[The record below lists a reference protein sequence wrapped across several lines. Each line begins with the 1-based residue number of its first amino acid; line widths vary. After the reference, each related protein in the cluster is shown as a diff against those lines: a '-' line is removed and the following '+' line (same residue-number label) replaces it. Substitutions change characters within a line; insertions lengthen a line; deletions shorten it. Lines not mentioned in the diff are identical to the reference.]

1 MVELR
6 SGTNTGGQDPST
18 TEGRDPNIPENIE
31 VAEQGDQTANQ
42 GAQMID
48 PSNQQ
53 GQPSVAAQGVYVGGT
68 YPATLARTAQGTSS
82 YRPPQFAF
90 TTPPVRPSQE
100 DFRSTKSHEEGDGS
114 SSSGSTKPLPTPR
127 RTFTFEA
134 PMRPLDVARNMYLD
148 YSVVQSIKFYNK
160 GVEKLPGEAF
170 NGKLLLTWLIQ
181 VQDKANMFTWT
192 SILTINGRPLTQNF
206 TKITMEEVRAH
217 AQVYQDRSLR
227 EAQNSEMLIQCL
239 KASITRTVYN
249 KIYLQREKYI
259 ILRKNT
265 NEQVED
271 GVCFLKTIIDNY
283 HSNT

>member
-6 SGTNTGGQDPST
+6 SGTNTGGQNPST
-18 TEGRDPNIPENIE
+18 PDDRDPNIPENIE
-31 VAEQGDQTANQ
+31 ISGQGDQTANQ
-42 GAQMID
+42 GAQMQD
-48 PSNQQ
+48 PSYQQ
-53 GQPSVAAQGVYVGGT
+53 GQPSPAAQGVYVGGT
-68 YPATLARTAQGTSS
+68 YPANLARSAQGTPS

-90 TTPPVRPSQE
+90 TTPPVRPSRPSQE

-134 PMRPLDVARNMYLD
+134 PMRPFDVARNMYLD
-148 YSVVQSIKFYNK
+148 YSAVQSIKFYNK

-170 NGKLLLTWLIQ
+170 NGKLLLTWLVQ

-227 EAQNSEMLIQCL
+227 EAQNSEMLN
-239 KASITRTVYN
+239 V
-249 KIYLQREKYI
+249 
-259 ILRKNT
+259 
-265 NEQVED
+265 
-271 GVCFLKTIIDNY
+271 
-283 HSNT
+283 

>member
-1 MVELR
+1 M
-6 SGTNTGGQDPST
+6 
-18 TEGRDPNIPENIE
+18 
-31 VAEQGDQTANQ
+31 ANQ
-42 GAQMID
+42 GAQMMD
-48 PSNQQ
+48 PANQQ
-53 GQPSVAAQGVYVGGT
+53 GQPAEGAAQEVYVGGT
-68 YPATLARTAQGTSS
+68 YPATLARAAPGTTTGGLNPSTPDVRDPNIPENIEIARQGDQNVNQGAQVQDPSQQQGQTPAVYVGGTYPATLTRAAQGTPS

-90 TTPPVRPSQE
+90 TTPTVRPSQE
-100 DFRSTKSHEEGDGS
+100 EFRSTKSHEEGDGS

-148 YSVVQSIKFYNK
+148 YSAVQSIKFYNK

-227 EAQNSEMLIQCL
+227 EA
-239 KASITRTVYN
+239 
-249 KIYLQREKYI
+249 
-259 ILRKNT
+259 
-265 NEQVED
+265 
-271 GVCFLKTIIDNY
+271 
-283 HSNT
+283 

>member
-6 SGTNTGGQDPST
+6 SGTNTGGQEPST
-18 TEGRDPNIPENIE
+18 TEGRDPNIPEDIE
-31 VAEQGDQTANQ
+31 TTGQGEQTANQ
-42 GAQMID
+42 GAQVMD

-53 GQPSVAAQGVYVGGT
+53 GQPEVAYVGGT
-68 YPATLARTAQGTSS
+68 YPATLARAVQGTPS

-90 TTPPVRPSQE
+90 TTPPVRPLQE
-100 DFRSTKSHEEGDGS
+100 EFRSTKSHEEGDGS
-114 SSSGSTKPLPTPR
+114 SSSSSTKPLPTPR

-148 YSVVQSIKFYNK
+148 YSAVQSIKFYNK

-206 TKITMEEVRAH
+206 IPR
-217 AQVYQDRSLR
+217 
-227 EAQNSEMLIQCL
+227 
-239 KASITRTVYN
+239 
-249 KIYLQREKYI
+249 
-259 ILRKNT
+259 
-265 NEQVED
+265 
-271 GVCFLKTIIDNY
+271 
-283 HSNT
+283 

>member
-1 MVELR
+1 VTTQLAIPNKR
-6 SGTNTGGQDPST
+6 TGCKPRCTRARPKST
-18 TEGRDPNIPENIE
+18 TGTI
-31 VAEQGDQTANQ
+31 
-42 GAQMID
+42 
-48 PSNQQ
+48 
-53 GQPSVAAQGVYVGGT
+53 GQSPAAAQGVYVGGT
-68 YPATLARTAQGTSS
+68 YPVTLTRAVQGTPS

-90 TTPPVRPSQE
+90 TTPPVRLSRPSQE
-100 DFRSTKSHEEGDGS
+100 EFKSTKSHEGGDGS
-114 SSSGSTKPLPTPR
+114 SSSESTKPLPTPR
-127 RTFTFEA
+127 RSFAFEA

-148 YSVVQSIKFYNK
+148 YTATQSIKFYNK
-160 GVEKLPGEAF
+160 EVEKLPGEAF

-192 SILTINGRPLTQNF
+192 SILTINGKPLTQNF

-259 ILRKNT
+259 I
-265 NEQVED
+265 
-271 GVCFLKTIIDNY
+271 
-283 HSNT
+283 